1 MCFQARDVALRKI
14 MTQAGPLQTQRE
26 VAVFRLEDDKGWLHL
41 GSAAEQQQEQKEQQ
55 VEAGA
60 GADAEPAAAV

>member
-1 MCFQARDVALRKI
+1 